1 MSKEEIIITT
11 QNSIPGREIS
21 EILGIA
27 IGVGNVAFGPFTAT
41 KAKGA
46 VSKAMN
52 DLGKQVNEMNADAV
66 IGLQVVATSGSLVFF
81 RPHTAIITGTA
92 VRLN

>member
-1 MSKEEIIITT
+1 MSKQEIIITT
-11 QNSIPGREIS
+11 QSSIPGREIS

-27 IGVGNVAFGPFTAT
+27 VGVGNVAFGYVTSA

-46 VSKAMN
+46 VRKAMK
-52 DLGKQVNEMNADAV
+52 DLGKQVNEMNADAI

-81 RPHTAIITGTA
+81 RPHTAVITGTA
-92 VRLN
+92 VRLK